1 MYVLY
6 TWGRERECACGVRA
20 CVRACVRTLIRAFVR
35 LFVVSFIY
43 SFPGLVL
50 FAKYLDGQRSN
61 YFSSLVNALGYNLI
75 KLIADGYR
83 KRFYFLFCSIIF
95 VINSFF
101 PPHCTFRSIK
111 FFVNYRD
118 RCLSSKTNS
127 FNILSWDANLSLSRF
142 LLIFQFL
149 KWFHY

>member
-1 MYVLY
+1 MCCI
-6 TWGRERECACGVRA
+6 REGANASVRAA

-101 PPHCTFRSIK
+101 SLI
-111 FFVNYRD
+111 V
-118 RCLSSKTNS
+118 LS
-127 FNILSWDANLSLSRF
+127 AV
-142 LLIFQFL
+142 
-149 KWFHY
+149 